1 MKIQFEFSE
10 DQLKIINEA
19 LIRLP
24 YASVAALIFD
34 INNQIK
40 GRPLHERNGHLLLM
54 MTEYHHIVLTHG

>member
-40 GRPLHERNGHLLLM
+40 NQQQNQ
-54 MTEYHHIVLTHG
+54 TTNVDIDANI